1 MVPAVVG
8 LIGDIGNVGTCC
20 HGRVLP
26 CDWVTSSVN
35 GITSLG
41 VGFGISRTD
50 IWLLSGMGGA
60 TLGFILIP
68 ALPCPILGFG
78 IGGHVLVGGSWF
90 VRGM

>member
-1 MVPAVVG
+1 M
-8 LIGDIGNVGTCC
+8 
-20 HGRVLP
+20 LP

-41 VGFGISRTD
+41 VGFGIGGAG

-60 TLGFILIP
+60 TLGFLLIP

-78 IGGHVLVGGSWF
+78 IGGNVLVGGPWS
-90 VRGM
+90 VSRM